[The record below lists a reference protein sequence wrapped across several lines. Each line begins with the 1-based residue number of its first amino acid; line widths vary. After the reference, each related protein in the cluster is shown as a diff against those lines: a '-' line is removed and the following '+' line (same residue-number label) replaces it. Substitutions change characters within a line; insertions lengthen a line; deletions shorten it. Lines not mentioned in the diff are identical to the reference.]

1 MAAES
6 DLNNG
11 AAAAAAVAVVVGSDI
26 LVSGGEVGQGS
37 TGPQCWGTV
46 A

>member
-11 AAAAAAVAVVVGSDI
+11 AAATAAVVVGSDI